1 MGFWLGTLAF
11 AAVEIAL
18 YGTIAIGTNREKRG
32 LNQLL
37 AATAVV
43 CCWLLWS
50 IVYLGAV
57 YPLVQPV
64 LQ

>member
-1 MGFWLGTLAF
+1 MGFWLGTLGF

-18 YGTIAIGTNREKRG
+18 YGGIALTGNREKRG
-32 LNQLL
+32 INQLL
-37 AATAVV
+37 AATAVT
-43 CCWLLWS
+43 CCWLLWA

-57 YPLVQPV
+57 YPLVRPV